1 MRINPSGCRTWPSS
15 PRDRSRQRG
24 RYAKKSQNPLANMI
38 ALPLQNNTNFGAG
51 PQEKTT
57 TNDLNIQPVVPVG
70 LGKVLLINR
79 VVLPISYQGEFVPDR
94 SINPPPSIVPP
105 DQLGTKT
112 GLGVHRVVRARRI
125 WLGDPGS
132 GARVHFSYRHRG
144 PARKRQVLGPSDFSS
159 RCSFRNRRCS

>member
-1 MRINPSGCRTWPSS
+1 
-15 PRDRSRQRG
+15 
-24 RYAKKSQNPLANMI
+24 MI

-112 GLGVHRVVRARRI
+112 GLGVHRVVLPISYQGEFVPDRPI
-125 WLGDPGS
+125 NPPPSLVPPDQLGTKTGLGDTTYTAWFAPAGAGS
-132 GARVHFSYRHRG
+132 VTCYMPPR
-144 PARKRQVLGPSDFSS
+144 
-159 RCSFRNRRCS
+159 